1 MIEPKRTVTVEPVNP
16 SNPSLS
22 ARSPGLLEQRVP
34 RSSYTQISDPR
45 FYRAAN
51 CHNWS
56 PCRFVIGTTTDLQFV
71 ELFGSASSS
80 QMG

>member
-22 ARSPGLLEQRVP
+22 PDPLTFWNSVVP

-56 PCRFVIGTTTDLQFV
+56 PCRFVTGTTIDLQFV

-80 QMG
+80 QVG

>member
-16 SNPSLS
+16 SNPSLAPDPLTFWNS
-22 ARSPGLLEQRVP
+22 VVP

-56 PCRFVIGTTTDLQFV
+56 PCRFVTGTTIDLQFV

-80 QMG
+80 QVG